1 MTDEQKYLFDINGYL
16 IIENVLTRDRCQR
29 LIDAVYEG
37 IATPNEELPKGVR
50 HASHFNGTDLSLGD
64 LTSIGPI
71 FADLI
76 DLRTVLDV
84 LHAVIHSEL
93 RLENTYARVR
103 RKGDKGLDLHGGGHW
118 DGGGQDRL
126 FLYRHFN
133 GEIFAGNTVVTFN
146 LTDVS
151 EDEGGFLCVPGS
163 HKANFRMPESWR
175 DVSSGQFD
183 PNLVRSVPCSAGS
196 VVIFPEALCH
206 GASPWSS
213 DRDRV
218 NLFYKYNH
226 VGMKFRD
233 FYPTPDA
240 LKRMTPNQR
249 GFYTEV
255 ASDSRSER
263 VIFAGRPNSE

>member
-118 DGGGQDRL
+118 DGGRA
-126 FLYRHFN
+126 R
-133 GEIFAGNTVVTFN
+133 
-146 LTDVS
+146 
-151 EDEGGFLCVPGS
+151 
-163 HKANFRMPESWR
+163 
-175 DVSSGQFD
+175 
-183 PNLVRSVPCSAGS
+183 
-196 VVIFPEALCH
+196 
-206 GASPWSS
+206 
-213 DRDRV
+213 
-218 NLFYKYNH
+218 
-226 VGMKFRD
+226 
-233 FYPTPDA
+233 
-240 LKRMTPNQR
+240 
-249 GFYTEV
+249 
-255 ASDSRSER
+255 
-263 VIFAGRPNSE
+263 